1 MTRAFRQFIPKRITK
16 DQARDTGL
24 AMVLLSLI
32 LGFLTGAAWFFKLA
46 LVLLVLTMIAPG
58 LYRPVAYVWLGL
70 SHLLGT
76 VVSRILLTLV
86 FFVIVLPVGLA
97 RRLLKK
103 DSLHLKEFRRGSGTV
118 MKVRDHVYVPSDI
131 EKPY

>member
-1 MTRAFRQFIPKRITK
+1 MTRVFRQFIPKRITK

-32 LGFLTGAAWFFKLA
+32 LGFFTDAAWFFKLA
-46 LVLLVLTMIAPG
+46 LVLLVLTMIAPE

-70 SHLLGT
+70 SHMLGT
-76 VVSRILLTLV
+76 VVSRFLLTLV

>member
-1 MTRAFRQFIPKRITK
+1 MTNVIKQFIPKRITR

-32 LGFLTGAAWFFKLA
+32 LGFLTDADWFFVLA
-46 LVLLVLTMIAPG
+46 IPLLVLTMIAPRV
-58 LYRPVAYVWLGL
+58 YRPLAYAWLGL

-86 FFVIVLPVGLA
+86 FFVIVLPVGLL

-103 DSLHLKEFRRGSGTV
+103 DSLHLKEFGRGKESV
-118 MKVRDHVYVPSDI
+118 MRIRDHMYVPSDI
-131 EKPY
+131 DKPY

>member
-1 MTRAFRQFIPKRITK
+1 MTSAFRQFIPKRITK

-24 AMVLLSLI
+24 AMVLLCLI
-32 LGFLTGAAWFFKLA
+32 LGFLTDAGWLFKLA
-46 LVLLVLTMIAPG
+46 LPLLVLTMIAPG
-58 LYRPVAYVWLGL
+58 FYRPVAYVWLGL

-76 VVSRILLTLV
+76 VVSRILLTVV

-97 RRLLKK
+97 RRLLGK
-103 DSLHLKEFRRGSGTV
+103 DSLHLREFGRGKQSV
-118 MKVRDHVYVPSDI
+118 MMVRDHVYVPSDI